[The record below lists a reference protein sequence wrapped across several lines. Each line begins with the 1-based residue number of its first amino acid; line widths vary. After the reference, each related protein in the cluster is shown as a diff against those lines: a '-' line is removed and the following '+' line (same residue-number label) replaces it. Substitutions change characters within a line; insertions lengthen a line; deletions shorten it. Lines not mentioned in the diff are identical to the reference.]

1 MEFTFYSGEDKRLKT
16 RLTSKDCDTVLPY
29 GIPLGSVVTFILPAS
44 PADLELTATIE
55 NYDLGVVYV
64 DLDDTQ
70 TAQMTSGD
78 IIIKIQSGSTTR
90 IAKKRNG
97 IRKLKC

>member
-16 RLTSKDCDTVLPY
+16 RLTRTDCGVVLPY
-29 GIPLGSVVTFILPAS
+29 SIPLNSVITFILPAS
-44 PADLELTATIE
+44 PADLELVATIE
-55 NYDLGVVYV
+55 NYDLGTVYI

-78 IIIKIQSGSTTR
+78 LIIKIQSGSTTR
-90 IAKKRNG
+90 IAKKQNA
-97 IRKLKC
+97 IRKLKY